1 MAKTGL
7 KHTDRR
13 TSELSDAEL
22 VAMALEGKSQA
33 AYFALYTRYHA
44 GLSSHISQFV
54 QDREEVEDIC
64 METFEKAFKQLATYR
79 TDMRF
84 STWILTIARNSA
96 LDHVNREKTRS
107 KRIET
112 SSLDQDDS
120 NASKV
125 VDPSVSPEDEY
136 IMSQCQE
143 KFETSIE
150 GLPELYRE
158 IARLCFLDNLGY
170 KEISEKT
177 GVPVNTVKTRVR
189 RAKMI
194 LTDAMQEDED

>member
-1 MAKTGL
+1 MKL
-7 KHTDRR
+7 TDL
-13 TSELSDAEL
+13 TDVQLVEKALGEGSE
-22 VAMALEGKSQA
+22 A
-33 AYFALYTRYHA
+33 AYFTLYTRYHVGVCA
-44 GLSSHISQFV
+44 QVSRLV
-54 QDREEVEDIC
+54 QDSAEVEDIC

-136 IMSQCQE
+136 IMSQCQV

>member
-1 MAKTGL
+1 MKL
-7 KHTDRR
+7 TDL
-13 TSELSDAEL
+13 TDVQLVEKALGEGSE
-22 VAMALEGKSQA
+22 A
-33 AYFALYTRYHA
+33 AYFTLYTRYHVGVCA
-44 GLSSHISQFV
+44 QVSRLV
-54 QDREEVEDIC
+54 QDSAEVEDIC

-112 SSLDQDDS
+112 SSLEQDDS

>member
-1 MAKTGL
+1 MKL
-7 KHTDRR
+7 TDL
-13 TSELSDAEL
+13 TDVQLVEKALGEGSE
-22 VAMALEGKSQA
+22 A
-33 AYFALYTRYHA
+33 AYFTLYTRYHVGVCA
-44 GLSSHISQFV
+44 QVSRLV
-54 QDREEVEDIC
+54 QDSAEVEDIC

-112 SSLDQDDS
+112 SSLDQDNS

-125 VDPSVSPEDEY
+125 GDPSVSPEDEY
-136 IMSQCQE
+136 IMSQGPE
-143 KFETSIE
+143 KFETCIE